1 MNKTVILMAAMSMS
15 LCACHHNEKTEKAPE
30 TVKVKTM
37 VVTTT
42 DITGSRVFSGTIEE
56 SKSTSVSFPIGGTL
70 STINVSEGQT
80 VQKGQVIATIDATN
94 LKNAYEIAR
103 TATAQAKDVYDRM
116 KTLHD
121 ANSIPDM
128 KWVEAQ
134 NALASAQSAEAIAR
148 RALSDAT
155 LTAPVSGYVQ
165 HRYLE
170 PGQTVA
176 PIAPVVTIV
185 TLNPVK
191 VNVSIPENEISSI
204 DKGQRAD
211 ITVGS
216 IGGTSFSGAVSE
228 KGIAANPITR
238 AYDVKI
244 QLPNPG
250 NQLMPGMIC
259 DVVFESAAP
268 TKAIVLPP
276 AAVTLNTDNT
286 NFVWVCQDGKA
297 QRRTVKVEGMTDS
310 GIIVSSGIADGDS
323 VIIEGQQKV
332 SDNTLVKSI

>member
-1 MNKTVILMAAMSMS
+1 MNKTFILLAAASLS
-15 LCACHHNEKTEKAPE
+15 LCACHHDEKSEKKPE
-30 TVKVKTM
+30 TVSVKTL

-42 DITGSRVFSGTIEE
+42 DITGSRVYSGTIEE
-56 SKSTSVSFPIGGTL
+56 SKSTSVSFPVGGTL

-94 LKNAYEIAR
+94 LRNAYDIAR
-103 TATAQAKDVYDRM
+103 TATAQAQDVYNRM
-116 KTLHD
+116 KELHD

-134 NALASAQSAEAIAR
+134 NALASAKSAEAIAR

-176 PIAPVVTIV
+176 PIEPVINIV
-185 TLNPVK
+185 TLNPIK
-191 VNVSIPENEISSI
+191 VSVSIPENEIASI
-204 DKGQRAD
+204 DKGLSAD
-211 ITVGS
+211 IKVGALGS
-216 IGGTSFSGAVSE
+216 ATFSGAVSE
-228 KGIAANPITR
+228 KGIAANPVTR

-250 NQLMPGMIC
+250 NKLMPGMIC
-259 DVVFESAAP
+259 DVTFESAAP
-268 TKAIVLPP
+268 TKAIVLPAP
-276 AAVTLNTDNT
+276 AVILNTDNT
-286 NFVWVCQDGKA
+286 NSVWVVVDGKA
-297 QRRTVKVEGMTDS
+297 QRRQVKVEGMTDG
-310 GIIVSSGIADGDS
+310 GIIVSGGVADGDS

-332 SDNTLVKSI
+332 SNNTAVKSI

>member
-1 MNKTVILMAAMSMS
+1 MLMAAVSLN
-15 LCACHHNEKTEKAPE
+15 LCACHHTEKTEKQPE

-37 VVTTT
+37 IVTTS
-42 DITGSRVFSGTIEE
+42 DITGSRVYSGTIEE
-56 SKSTSVSFPIGGTL
+56 SKSTSVSFPVGGTI

-94 LKNAYEIAR
+94 LRNAYEIAR
-103 TATAQAKDVYDRM
+103 TATAQAQDVYDRM

-134 NALASAQSAEAIAR
+134 NALSSAKSAEAIAK
-148 RALSDAT
+148 RAMADAT

-176 PIAPVVTIV
+176 PIEPVITIV

-191 VNVSIPENEISSI
+191 VNVSIPENEIASI

-211 ITVGS
+211 ITVGA
-216 IGGTSFSGAVSE
+216 IGSATFSGAVSE
-228 KGIAANPITR
+228 KGIAANPVTR

-244 QLPNPG
+244 QLPNPN

-259 DVVFESAAP
+259 DVTFETAAH
-268 TKAIVLPP
+268 TKAIVLPAP
-276 AAVTLNTDNT
+276 AVILNTDNT
-286 NFVWVCQDGKA
+286 NSVWVVVDGKA
-297 QRRTVKVEGMTDS
+297 QRRQVKVEGMTDS
-310 GIIVSSGIADGDS
+310 GIIVAGGIADGDS

-332 SDNTLVKSI
+332 SNNTSVKSI